1 MGSPVGP
8 IVANL
13 FMEWFEEQALATFRA
28 ELQLWKRYV
37 DDTGVA
43 IEEVLLEEFS
53 TYFNSIHPDIKFT
66 REKEDD
72 EKCLPMLDVK
82 TQRGDDGRLS
92 FTVYRKPSHTD
103 QLNTS
108 SSTATSPSNTN
119 LELFAPSTIGRK
131 SSVQPKRRK

>member
-1 MGSPVGP
+1 MGSPVSP

-43 IEEVLLEEFS
+43 IEEGLLEEFS
-53 TYFNSIHPDIKFT
+53 THFNSIYPDIKFT

-82 TQRGDDGRLS
+82 TQRGDEASLIHCI
-92 FTVYRKPSHTD
+92 P
-103 QLNTS
+103 
-108 SSTATSPSNTN
+108 
-119 LELFAPSTIGRK
+119 
-131 SSVQPKRRK
+131 

>member
-1 MGSPVGP
+1 MGSPVSP

-13 FMEWFEEQALATFRA
+13 FMEKQALATFRA

-82 TQRGDDGRLS
+82 TQQGDD
-92 FTVYRKPSHTD
+92 
-103 QLNTS
+103 
-108 SSTATSPSNTN
+108 A
-119 LELFAPSTIGRK
+119 
-131 SSVQPKRRK
+131 